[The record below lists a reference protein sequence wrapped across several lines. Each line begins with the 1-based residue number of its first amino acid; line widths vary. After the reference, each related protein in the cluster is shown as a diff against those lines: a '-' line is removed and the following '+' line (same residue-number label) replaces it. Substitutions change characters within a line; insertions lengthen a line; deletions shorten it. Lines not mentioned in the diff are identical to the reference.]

1 MDFYSQRKR
10 QIFWFEVTETAVYVC
25 NFSVQAA
32 PRKGGKILKQQSI
45 FYFSNIRVAKKY
57 DEWMDFTSESN
68 EVKFLT
74 CSPLLFN
81 APISETREK
90 NAPVV
95 KL

>member
-1 MDFYSQRKR
+1 MLNEKDKF
-10 QIFWFEVTETAVYVC
+10 FWFEVTETAVYVC
-25 NFSVQAA
+25 NFPVQAA
-32 PRKGGKILKQQSI
+32 PRKGGKIRKQQSI
-45 FYFSNIRVAKKY
+45 FYFSNIRVSKKY

-74 CSPLLFN
+74 CSPFLFK

>member
-1 MDFYSQRKR
+1 MFA
-10 QIFWFEVTETAVYVC
+10 IFLF
-25 NFSVQAA
+25 
-32 PRKGGKILKQQSI
+32 KQLHVKEERFVNNRVF

-57 DEWMDFTSESN
+57 DEWMNFTSESN

-81 APISETREK
+81 APISETQEK